1 MTEAGD
7 NGPRISVVMATYNG
21 AAHIREQLDS
31 LAAQTCLPAELVV
44 TDDGS
49 TDATLDIVAD
59 FARTAPFPVQ
69 VHRNAQRLGYK
80 GNFMHAVSLSSG
92 DLISFCDQDD
102 FWKSNNLERVRQA
115 FMNDPDVMMVF
126 HNAHLVNERRM
137 PISPFYATSPVPPV
151 SRPLTLQPW
160 CFSYGFMQTFRADLK
175 PSAALW
181 GRMGDHYNPGK
192 EMGHDLFF
200 FLVASGVGTIVYLD
214 DELTEYRLHGG
225 NTVGSG
231 KRTRPTFVD
240 RWRYRLED
248 RADTYRYL
256 ARMTVQD
263 SNMFADL
270 ARTPSWSE
278 TMRNRA
284 RVAAE
289 AWRGLEPL
297 YALRAEIC
305 SGSSLPRR
313 IAAFV
318 RLVRE
323 GGYSERSFWTFGNR
337 AMYKDLVLGVLL
349 APLVRRFGRESSRT
363 DRACR
368 RGHAHHGVP
377 MSQAA
382 SVQAVAA

>member
-7 NGPRISVVMATYNG
+7 NGLRISVVMATYNG

-31 LAAQTCLPAELVV
+31 LAAQTCLPVELVV

-49 TDATLDIVAD
+49 TDTTLDIVAD
-59 FARTAPFPVQ
+59 FARTAPFPVH

-80 GNFMHAVSLSSG
+80 GNFMRAVSLSSG

-102 FWKSNNLERVRQA
+102 FWKPDNLARVRQA
-115 FMNDPDVMMVF
+115 FVNDPDVMMVF
-126 HNAHLVNERRM
+126 HNAHLVNEQRA
-137 PISPFYATSPVPPV
+137 PISPFYATPPIPAV

-160 CFSYGFMQTFRADLK
+160 CFSYGFMQTFRAELK
-175 PSAALW
+175 PASALW
-181 GRMGDHYNPGK
+181 ARMGDHYNPGK

-200 FLVASGVGTIVYLD
+200 FLVASGVGTIVYLN

-231 KRTRPTFVD
+231 KRTKPTFVD

-270 ARTPSWSE
+270 AQMAEWPEPLRA
-278 TMRNRA
+278 RA

-289 AWRGLEPL
+289 AWRKLEPL
-297 YALRAEIC
+297 YTRRAEVC
-305 SGSSLPRR
+305 SGTLPHR

-318 RLVRE
+318 QLVRD
-323 GGYSERSFWTFGNR
+323 GGYSERSFWTFGSR
-337 AMYKDLVLGVLL
+337 AMQKDFVLGVLL

-363 DRACR
+363 DRACH
-368 RGHAHHGVP
+368 RGQGSDAAMTSAAVVP
-377 MSQAA
+377 
-382 SVQAVAA
+382 QAVAA